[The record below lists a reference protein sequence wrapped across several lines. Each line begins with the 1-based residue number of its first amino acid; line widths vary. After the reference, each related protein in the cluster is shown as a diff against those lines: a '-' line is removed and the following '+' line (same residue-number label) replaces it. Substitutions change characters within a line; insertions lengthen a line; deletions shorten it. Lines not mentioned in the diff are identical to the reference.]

1 MEIQEQLRVEHRK
14 MNNAVPLMSQA
25 ADQIDQL
32 KAQIGP
38 LKERIAELEEGV
50 RRAHAIL
57 ESTVR
62 AGRKESTSR

>member
-25 ADQIDQL
+25 ADQIDAL
-32 KAQIGP
+32 KAEIRP
-38 LKERIAELEEGV
+38 LRERIAELEEAA
-50 RRAHAIL
+50 RQAHAIL

>member
-14 MNNAVPLMSQA
+14 MGNAVPLMVQA

-38 LKERIAELEEGV
+38 LKERIAELEEAA
-50 RRAHAIL
+50 RQAHAIL
-57 ESTVR
+57 EATVR
-62 AGRKESTSR
+62 AGRG